1 MAFSER
7 VTVCIQAP
15 FNRCETVG
23 WFLNQTIQDHLE
35 RRCEVTR
42 SCSLHVPHA
51 SQTELWGVER
61 ESNSDINEY
70 TATRTR
76 QVLLVCRL

>member
-7 VTVCIQAP
+7 VNVYIQAL
-15 FNRCETVG
+15 FSRCEKHG

-42 SCSLHVPHA
+42 SCSLHVPRA
-51 SQTELWGVER
+51 SQTELWDVER

-70 TATRTR
+70 MSTKT
-76 QVLLVCRL
+76 